1 MSWLTARHSTDASAE
16 RLWRAFAT
24 TELAE
29 WFWPRAFETVVSID
43 LRVGGEYRVSSAPMG
58 MAVSGTFTA
67 VNEPSALAFTWRWDG
82 EDVETSVVITI
93 EGGAVTVTH
102 SGFAT
107 EEARDEHIQG
117 WNDCLERLPAQ

>member
-1 MSWLTARHSTDASAE
+1 VSWLTARHSTDASAE
-16 RLWRAFAT
+16 RLWRAFTT

-29 WFWPRAFETVVSID
+29 WFWPQGFETVVSID
-43 LRVGGEYRVSSAPMG
+43 PRVGGEYRVSSAPMG

-67 VNEPSALAFTWRWDG
+67 VDEPSTLAFTWRWDG
-82 EDVETSVVITI
+82 EDVETSVVVTI

-102 SGFAT
+102 GGFAA
-107 EEARDEHIQG
+107 EEARDDHIQG